1 MLECMSDYL
10 SLISMSLITLA
21 GFYWLFVISNE
32 QHAEAV
38 RNREEK
44 YYSFYESLD
53 DEYDD
58 SQGPYYEE

>member
-21 GFYWLFVISNE
+21 GLYWLFVISDE
-32 QHAEAV
+32 RHEAAV
-38 RNREEK
+38 KNREEK

-53 DEYDD
+53 DEYDN
-58 SQGPYYEE
+58 SLGPYYEE